1 MKYFYVWDDKTMSFK
16 LILTPK
22 YIKTNGQISKN
33 TRNVRM

>member
-16 LILTPK
+16 LITIPK
-22 YIKTNGQISKN
+22 HIKNYVKN

>member
-16 LILTPK
+16 LITTPK
-22 YIKTNGQISKN
+22 YIKNNEEN